1 MTLSPLG
8 SGSDFSSAPS
18 FASACA
24 CGTER
29 AFLFRI
35 VLAVERA
42 ISAERNHAEREQF
55 SRFFTALFINR
66 GTEAHGKFVDFKAER
81 FAGEIV
87 PEFVNGYHGEKNRHR
102 RQHAARI
109 L

>member
-1 MTLSPLG
+1 MYEWNAALEISPPKMK
-8 SGSDFSSAPS
+8 FSRS
-18 FASACA
+18 FA
-24 CGTER
+24 R

-55 SRFFTALFINR
+55 SRFFAALFINR